1 MFDIKR
7 NFIIK
12 KIILILLI
20 FPLFFTGCQN
30 LKDSLSMK
38 KKQNVDEF
46 LIEKKNPLS
55 VPPEFNKL
63 PEPTLDKKDEKI
75 VNDDNIDLNKVFD
88 QTKKENGKSEEVT
101 TSNSLQKSISNI
113 LKKK

>member
-12 KIILILLI
+12 KIILILLL

-46 LIEKKNPLS
+46 
-55 VPPEFNKL
+55 
-63 PEPTLDKKDEKI
+63 
-75 VNDDNIDLNKVFD
+75 
-88 QTKKENGKSEEVT
+88 
-101 TSNSLQKSISNI
+101 
-113 LKKK
+113 